1 MNYQKMCEAAD
12 YMRPLLPETPKVGLI
27 LGSGLGDLGEKLEE
41 PRRIIPYGEI
51 PALSVLPRPA
61 IRAVLS
67 AAGCRVY
74 RYCVCRAV
82 CTAMRDMISPRW
94 CCRCR

>member
-51 PALSVLPRPA
+51 PALSVLPQPGHKGPFYLRQ
-61 IRAVLS
+61 AVGCTGTVYAGPS
-67 AAGCRVY
+67 ALL
-74 RYCVCRAV
+74 
-82 CTAMRDMISPRW
+82 
-94 CCRCR
+94 